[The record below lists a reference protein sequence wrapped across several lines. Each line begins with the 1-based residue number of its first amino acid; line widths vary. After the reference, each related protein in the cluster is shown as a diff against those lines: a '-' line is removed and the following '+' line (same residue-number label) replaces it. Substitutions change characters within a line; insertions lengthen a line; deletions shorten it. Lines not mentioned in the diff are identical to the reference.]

1 MKRLNLLL
9 GIMILL
15 MSLTA
20 CVGGLGPEP
29 AGPTVVSGAGEEVAA
44 RVDEYRAL
52 FGGANNGGAPGD
64 YDTGYR
70 EVNWDTLPDELASP
84 NDYAPD
90 FFNGK
95 EDPRARG
102 MLLASTGVLRVSA
115 DSDNPSGTPP
125 RFGELNP
132 SYPDIFQAF
141 SEERLF
147 SPVGSN
153 IVDITF
159 FVPGTDTPAATR
171 GFGAIYTDVD
181 TEHTAFEYFDKDGN
195 SLGAF
200 DVPLSNNGLSFLGVV
215 FEQPVVYQVRVTYG
229 TVSLGPDDSPENDV
243 AVMDNFIYG
252 EPQPLP

>member
-1 MKRLNLLL
+1 MQRLSLSL
-9 GIMILL
+9 GLILIML
-15 MSLTA
+15 SLAA
-20 CVGGLGPEP
+20 CLGGLGPEP
-29 AGPTVVSGAGEEVAA
+29 SGPTVISGAGDETAA
-44 RVDEYRAL
+44 TVDEYRAL
-52 FGGANNGGAPGD
+52 FGANNGGAPGP
-64 YDTGYR
+64 YDSGYR
-70 EVNWDTLPDELASP
+70 EVNWDTIPDEFSSP

-90 FFNGK
+90 FFNAK
-95 EDPRARG
+95 EEPRARG
-102 MLLASTGVLRVSA
+102 MLLSSDGVLRVSA
-115 DSDNPSGTPP
+115 NSDNPYGIPP
-125 RFGELNP
+125 RFGEINP
-132 SYPDIFQAF
+132 TYPDIFRAF

-181 TEHTAFEYFDKDGN
+181 TDHTAFEYFDREGN
-195 SLGAF
+195 LLGSF
-200 DVPLSNNGLSFLGVV
+200 GVPLSNNGVSFLGVA
-215 FEQPVVYQVRVTYG
+215 FDQPVVYRVRVTYG